1 MIFSFDVQSRIFFC
15 YIKDLSGFFKLW
27 TKAAFL
33 GINGKNIL
41 ISIILVSTVKCLL
54 SIIIT
59 RDINLISFIMS
70 VKNLSTGGANFLFL
84 NAE

>member
-33 GINGKNIL
+33 GINGKKYFNKYYFGFNGKMFALNNNNKRHKFDIFYN
-41 ISIILVSTVKCLL
+41 VSKKLKH
-54 SIIIT
+54 
-59 RDINLISFIMS
+59 RRR
-70 VKNLSTGGANFLFL
+70 
-84 NAE
+84 